1 MLLSYIKDIK
11 DGRIVTRDAL
21 AEIDFQGIPIVIENK
36 EGSIRK
42 GEDEDGTKFRTKMF
56 YPYGFIK
63 NTEGTDGDEIDCF
76 IGPDSDSEYVFVIAH
91 LIDGNYDEDKCMLGF
106 SEELHARDAFL
117 AHYDEASHLGKITK
131 MPIEDFKQA
140 IKKHRKG
147 TPITDAKLDTDI
159 AQQIERLQY
168 RIESYQMLL
177 RGGTVQKGS
186 VAEGRYRGHIYDLK
200 EQIAELKRQ
209 ARNK

>member
-36 EGSIRK
+36 EGSIRT

-76 IGPDSDSEYVFVIAH
+76 IGPDKSASKVFVIFEKVT
-91 LIDGNYDEDKCMLGF
+91 GEDKCMLGF

-159 AQQIERLQY
+159 AQQIERLRY
-168 RIESYQMLL
+168 RIESYQILL